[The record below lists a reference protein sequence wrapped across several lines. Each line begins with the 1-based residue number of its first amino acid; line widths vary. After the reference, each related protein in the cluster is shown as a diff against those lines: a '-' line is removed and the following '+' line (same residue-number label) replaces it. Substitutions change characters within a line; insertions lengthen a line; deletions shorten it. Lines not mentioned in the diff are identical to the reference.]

1 MQLVAG
7 YLVAMA
13 LSIIDSHPGRTRQAL
28 HGNRSQS
35 VGRYRS
41 IASIML
47 MLAMLVCLVEGGS
60 HHASSYH
67 SAFIKP
73 WMKGSGSKNSPGHG
87 QESGSSDVRDQSRP
101 AGAKAIEGEKLGA
114 GDRIHRVMKSGIPP
128 ALLFLFGTTESAS
141 ASPLNRQ
148 AIVLKSPFFQGWLVR
163 VTDHDKKGSFVL
175 IIGSFSSK
183 DSEEY
188 DEHYIFCGIDSK
200 KTGENARGTSECQ
213 LNCEIFPDPRS
224 VTISGDKA
232 STPLSRKLPLHYVPP
247 TNITWRAAGLGQ
259 FTLSEHMCS
268 ADLKFD
274 NFKLRFN
281 ATNRLPW
288 SSNNPEGGGPEGWLG
303 YTNLLPCHYFVHS
316 VGSPCE
322 YRIDIE
328 PQPLGPGP
336 DESLLPLPPPA
347 PFFPLVPERE
357 DQAQLGP
364 GVGMDMPGLGAMAAR
379 GDRFRRHAR
388 FLSDYSGGRGQPT
401 MNDFSAM
408 DDLLIPRA
416 PPHENIGVDAG
427 APATGGEAMA
437 RQKSRIVGRGLAH
450 IEGNHGTFFPEG
462 WVWAQAVTADNSA
475 SMSLVTG
482 KFVIGPVAPMN
493 SVLYLRTHNRTRVFR
508 STDMDRMQ
516 VRCIDHSRGE
526 VALTAM
532 SIKDGTKVEVAI
544 KGSPQSWTKPSPV
557 IHIPTAHGF
566 SNNPGCRETY
576 TALATL
582 KCYRRVNART
592 DLVSLLRPEYELEE
606 ELEFPLTALEFG
618 AGFLTRIIRS
628 GVGFRV
634 PWSSET

>member
-1 MQLVAG
+1 MSRAGLIVGPLIWLSLWLALV
-7 YLVAMA
+7 V
-13 LSIIDSHPGRTRQAL
+13 IVD
-28 HGNRSQS
+28 
-35 VGRYRS
+35 
-41 IASIML
+41 
-47 MLAMLVCLVEGGS
+47 
-60 HHASSYH
+60 ASSPHGH

-73 WMKGSGSKNSPGHG
+73 WMKGASGQGGKEGAGN
-87 QESGSSDVRDQSRP
+87 EGSSRQPEEQSRP
-101 AGAKAIEGEKLGA
+101 APSASIEGEGV
-114 GDRIHRVMKSGIPP
+114 GIGSRVRKIFRTGLPP
-128 ALLFLFGTTESAS
+128 ALFFLFGTTESAS
-141 ASPLNRQ
+141 ASPLNPQ

-163 VTDHDKKGSFVL
+163 VTDHEKKGSFVL
-175 IIGSFSSK
+175 IIGSFSSR

-200 KTGENARGTSECQ
+200 KTDENGRGLSECQ

-224 VTISGDKA
+224 VTIAGDKA
-232 STPLSRKLPLHYVPP
+232 SNPLSRKLPFHYTPP

-259 FTLSEHMCS
+259 FTLNENVCR

-274 NFKLRFN
+274 NFKLSFN

-288 SSNNPEGGGPEGWLG
+288 SPNNPEGGGPEGWLG

-322 YRIDIE
+322 YRVDIE

-357 DQAQLGP
+357 GQGDGSGQ
-364 GVGMDMPGLGAMAAR
+364 GMDIPGLGTMAHPEDRAAVEAAVLMAAH
-379 GDRFRRHAR
+379 GDGGSGLRLSSRSRRHIQFMNEHAYAGQPAMPGYSAVDD
-388 FLSDYSGGRGQPT
+388 FLSPQALEGAAGEP
-401 MNDFSAM
+401 
-408 DDLLIPRA
+408 A
-416 PPHENIGVDAG
+416 PK
-427 APATGGEAMA
+427 
-437 RQKSRIVGRGLAH
+437 QKSRITGRGLAH

-462 WVWAQAVTADNSA
+462 WVWAQAVKADNSA
-475 SMSLVTG
+475 SISFVTG

-493 SVLYLRTHNRTRVFR
+493 SVLYLRTHNRTRIFR

-526 VALTAM
+526 VAMTAV
-532 SIKDGTKVEVAI
+532 SIKDGGKVELTI
-544 KGSPQSWTKPSPV
+544 KGSPQSWQQRSPI
-557 IHIPTAHGF
+557 IHIPTANGF

-576 TALATL
+576 TAVASV
-582 KCYRRVNART
+582 KCYRRINARS

-618 AGFLTRIIRS
+618 AGFLTRIIRNN
-628 GVGFRV
+628 GGWKL
-634 PWSSET
+634 P